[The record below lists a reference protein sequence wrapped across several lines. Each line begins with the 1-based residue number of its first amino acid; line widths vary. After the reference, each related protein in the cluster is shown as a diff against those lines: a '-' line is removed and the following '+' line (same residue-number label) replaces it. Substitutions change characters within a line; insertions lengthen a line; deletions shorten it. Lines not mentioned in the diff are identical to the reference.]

1 MKKEEELKVFDL
13 RDNKDTYMAIVL
25 SNDPDSRKTDRLTD
39 LYCQWTKAYTDVYTS
54 LLMHA
59 GALKVQQNALKDHK
73 IDPYIAGGAVN
84 GAFGPVSGVMA
95 GLSAQSHNQKVDENR
110 EKANALVNNSAQT
123 LAAKEGNLIFLTNSI
138 YSLLDGYPEAV
149 RTRNNYYR
157 DKQIEQRFKEAE
169 KEKEKKDSILGIIV
183 VSAVLAFFIDLIS
196 GVMFISL
203 TAAVSVFLIA
213 WVISIITL
221 CVMGSK
227 NGSL

>member
-84 GAFGPVSGVMA
+84 GAFGPVSGV
-95 GLSAQSHNQKVDENR
+95 
-110 EKANALVNNSAQT
+110 
-123 LAAKEGNLIFLTNSI
+123 
-138 YSLLDGYPEAV
+138 
-149 RTRNNYYR
+149 
-157 DKQIEQRFKEAE
+157 
-169 KEKEKKDSILGIIV
+169 
-183 VSAVLAFFIDLIS
+183 S
-196 GVMFISL
+196 G
-203 TAAVSVFLIA
+203 
-213 WVISIITL
+213 
-221 CVMGSK
+221 
-227 NGSL
+227 